1 MIKGTIGVSQPSL
14 PPLVEYVSLL
24 QQIWDTKILT
34 NNGPMHHQLEQSLCD
49 YLNVQ
54 HLSLVSNGTFGLLLA
69 LHALEL
75 KGEVITTPFSYVATS
90 NSLIWAN
97 CTPVF
102 VDIDPLTLNIDPHC
116 IEAAVTSRTVGVL
129 PVNCYGQTC
138 DMGSIRKIAIKHQ
151 LKVIYDAAHSFGVK
165 DVEWRHANSQEL
177 IVMSFNAVKVF
188 NTFEG
193 GAIIS
198 PDAETK
204 KRIDQLKNFGFD
216 DERNVVEAG
225 LNGKMCEAS
234 AALGLLQ
241 LKYIDIEIA
250 KRQKVDAFYR
260 EGLHEVKGIRCLS
273 SLSKQSANY
282 GYFPILVLENFPLNR
297 DALYEKLQAANIFA
311 RRYFYPLISD
321 LSFYQRFPSS
331 AETRL
336 PVAHQAAEQVLCLPM
351 YSELGFEDVRRVID
365 VIRRC

>member
-1 MIKGTIGVSQPSL
+1 MIRRPIEVSQPSL
-14 PPLVEYVSLL
+14 PPLAEYISLL

-34 NNGPMHHQLEQSLCD
+34 NNGPMHQQLEQSLCG

-54 HLSLVSNGTFGLLLA
+54 HLSLVSNGTTGLLLA
-69 LHALEL
+69 LQALEV
-75 KGEVITTPFSYVATS
+75 KGEVITTPFSFVATS
-90 NSLIWAN
+90 NSLIWAQ
-97 CTPVF
+97 CTPIF
-102 VDIDPLTLNIDPHC
+102 VDIDPLTLNIDSHC
-116 IEAAVTSRTVGVL
+116 IEAAITPRTVGIL
-129 PVNCYGQTC
+129 PVHCFGQTC
-138 DMGSIRKIAIKHQ
+138 DMSSIRRIAIKHQ

-165 DVEWRHANSQEL
+165 DVEWRHTNPQEL
-177 IVMSFNAVKVF
+177 IVMSFNAAKVF

-204 KRIDQLKNFGFD
+204 KRIDQLKNLGFD
-216 DERNVVEAG
+216 DEQNLVMAG
-225 LNGKMCEAS
+225 LNAKMCEAN

-250 KRQKVDAFYR
+250 KRQEVDAFYH
-260 EGLHEVKGIRCLS
+260 EGLRKVKGIRCLS

-297 DALYEKLQAANIFA
+297 DALYQKLQAANIFA
-311 RRYFYPLISD
+311 RPYFYPLISN

-351 YSELGFEDVRRVID
+351 YAELGFEDVRRVID